1 MTKNKNDKLKNLS
14 LSFLCV
20 DVVIRCKKCDLHIYS
35 YEKVLTE
42 PPDISEAAIP
52 TYNYAYTHKFKY
64 LRYNVISHTFSS
76 LRNNYNLT
84 FAFFAASKSDNVIVK
99 KSSYDISD
107 NIGAMRFALA
117 FITFS
122 KKFRTSLP
130 FA

>member
-1 MTKNKNDKLKNLS
+1 MSKKKTIA
-14 LSFLCV
+14 FLAGGTALAAGITAHV
-20 DVVIRCKKCDLHIYS
+20 LRKKA
-35 YEKVLTE
+35 EKT
-42 PPDISEAAIP
+42 
-52 TYNYAYTHKFKY
+52 TYKAELIYAYTHKFKY
-64 LRYNVISHTFSS
+64 LRYNVISHTFSY

-117 FITFS
+117 FMTFS

>member
-1 MTKNKNDKLKNLS
+1 MLL
-14 LSFLCV
+14 FIV
-20 DVVIRCKKCDLHIYS
+20 KKCDLHIYS

-52 TYNYAYTHKFKY
+52 TIITPIPTNLST
-64 LRYNVISHTFSS
+64 LDNVISNTFSS

-117 FITFS
+117 FMTFS

>member
-1 MTKNKNDKLKNLS
+1 MS
-14 LSFLCV
+14 RC
-20 DVVIRCKKCDLHIYS
+20 VIRCKKCDLHIFS

-52 TYNYAYTHKFKY
+52 TIITPIPTNLST
-64 LRYNVISHTFSS
+64 LDIMVISPTFSS

-117 FITFS
+117 FMTFS

>member
-14 LSFLCV
+14 LSFFCV
-20 DVVIRCKKCDLHIYS
+20 DVVIRCKKCDLRIYS

-42 PPDISEAAIP
+42 PPDIS
-52 TYNYAYTHKFKY
+52 THKFKY

-117 FITFS
+117 FMTFS